1 MTLAQPVVVLGALV
15 AGLARRSGGQVPRRE
30 LAGLDQVPLYHLHVV
45 LAALACDVRGPLL
58 LRLLFRLRRR
68 LLHWLQVVRERLRAR
83 RANWPD

>member
-15 AGLARRSGGQVPRRE
+15 AVLARRGSQVPRRQ

-83 RANWPD
+83 RANRPD

>member
-1 MTLAQPVVVLGALV
+1 MTLAQSIVVLGALV
-15 AGLARRSGGQVPRRE
+15 AVLARRGGQVPRRQ
-30 LAGLDQVPLYHLHVV
+30 LAGLDQVPLYHLHVA

-68 LLHWLQVVRERLRAR
+68 LLHWLQVVRERLPTR